1 MKVIYAIPEEVYS
14 ERLVGW
20 HDEGLLDSDICCD
33 MQIFQFLNYTGSET
47 RVLPDLMLSKS
58 IALKIS

>member
-1 MKVIYAIPEEVYS
+1 MKVVYAIPEEVYS

-33 MQIFQFLNYTGSET
+33 MQIFQFLNLLAVKLEFYQ
-47 RVLPDLMLSKS
+47 
-58 IALKIS
+58 ISC